1 MDPRPPLHPDDDL
14 PPPFPPNAFDPVA
27 AERVIRIDDT
37 GELAAALPVLVG
49 FRPRESVVLVALGGP
64 DGRRVRLTAR
74 VDIPPTQHARQLA
87 GMLAARLAHERPE
100 AAVLAVVSEASDV
113 AALPDAPASEAALQ
127 HRELPHRTL
136 VHELLLALDA
146 HEVPLREALLVRA
159 GRWWSYDC
167 PQACCAPGAGT
178 PVPGG
183 TSALAAASVVA
194 GQVVARDREE
204 LELRIARTG
213 AAQAAAMGATV
224 DAVGEELAELV
235 LHSGRDVAADRYAE
249 WVDAAVARCGA
260 AGTRLSDHD
269 VARVVWGLRDVRV
282 RDRALGL
289 ALDPRAGAAELLW
302 AECTRRAPEPLDAAP
317 ATLLAVS
324 AWLRG
329 DGAMARIA
337 LDRAL
342 DSQPDYVLADLL
354 SRGMDAGLGPR
365 NLRSMVAA
373 TQADL
378 GFPLGPPADLD
389 DLVADLM
396 RAVSPDEEVAAAER
410 VRAAR
415 AAATPRRGRARRG
428 KRSRSR
434 TRRPRSPE

>member
-1 MDPRPPLHPDDDL
+1 MNPRPRLPHDDDL
-14 PPPFPPNAFDPVA
+14 PPPFPPNAFDPVG

-49 FRPRESVVLVALGGP
+49 FRPRESVVLVALSGP
-64 DGRRVRLTAR
+64 DGRRVGLTAR
-74 VDIPPTQHARQLA
+74 VDIPPPEDTRQLA
-87 GMLAARLAHERPE
+87 GMLAARLAHDRPE
-100 AAVLAVVSEASDV
+100 AAVLALVSEAPDV
-113 AALPDAPASEAALQ
+113 AAFPDDLDSGAVFPP
-127 HRELPHRTL
+127 RDLPHRPL

-146 HEVPLREALLVRA
+146 HAVPLREALLVRA

-167 PQACCAPGAGT
+167 PEACCAPGAGT

-183 TSALAAASVVA
+183 TSALAAASVAA

-204 LELRIARTG
+204 LELRIARSG
-213 AAQAAAMGATV
+213 AAQAAAMAATV
-224 DAVGEELAELV
+224 NAVGEELADLV
-235 LHSGRDVAADRYAE
+235 LFSGRDVAADRYAE
-249 WVDAAVARCGA
+249 WVEEAVAHCGRPG
-260 AGTRLSDHD
+260 AGPSDEQ

-282 RDRALGL
+282 RDRAMGL
-289 ALDPRAGAAELLW
+289 ALGPRAGAAEQLW
-302 AECTRRAPEPLDAAP
+302 TDCTRRAPEPLDAAP

-329 DGAMARIA
+329 DGAMSRIA

-342 DSQPDYVLADLL
+342 DSQPDYALADLL
-354 SRGMDAGLGPR
+354 SRAMDAGLGPR
-365 NLRSMVAA
+365 DLRSMVAA

-378 GFPLGPPADLD
+378 DLALGPPAELD

-396 RAVSPDEEVAAAER
+396 RGVTEEEVGAAGR

-415 AAATPRRGRARRG
+415 AAATPDRGRARRG